1 MTTPAIPETAPRASG
16 LRRWS
21 AYLGPAVSV
30 AILCAV
36 LWQLRQLNW
45 LMVVSIIPR
54 SPLIWLVLAASYFAG
69 PVADWVIF
77 RKLWGIPLSGLAPLL
92 KKLVGN
98 ELLLGYVGEVYFYDW
113 ARRHVKMEGSPFGAV
128 KDVAILSAL
137 AGNIITILMMVC
149 QRPDQFR
156 PEYLAD
162 RLGHCLCPGHL
173 AGDHLFAQG
182 HFQPFRARLVV
193 RVPCPL
199 HPYRGRHGLYRIVMA
214 PDPARGFDRDLD
226 PLLHHPP
233 SGGTPSLHPQQGH
246 RVCRHHAADRGQ
258 GSSD

>member
-1 MTTPAIPETAPRASG
+1 MTTPAIPETAPQASG
-16 LRRWS
+16 LRKWS

-77 RKLWGIPLSGLAPLL
+77 RKLWGIPISGLAPLL

-113 ARRHVKMEGSPFGAV
+113 ARRHVKMEGSP
-128 KDVAILSAL
+128 L
-137 AGNIITILMMVC
+137 A
-149 QRPDQFR
+149 R
-156 PEYLAD
+156 
-162 RLGHCLCPGHL
+162 
-173 AGDHLFAQG
+173 
-182 HFQPFRARLVV
+182 
-193 RVPCPL
+193 
-199 HPYRGRHGLYRIVMA
+199 
-214 PDPARGFDRDLD
+214 
-226 PLLHHPP
+226 
-233 SGGTPSLHPQQGH
+233 
-246 RVCRHHAADRGQ
+246 
-258 GSSD
+258 